1 MTDDPFDQAETLL
14 DEGSFTATGD
24 LLGDGFDRTLI
35 DWHKAGR
42 SDGKEEMLAEAF
54 TCACFLGR
62 NEAVRHFLGV
72 GIDPNGG
79 NKTGLNALHWASNR
93 GNPETVRLLLDK
105 GADTELVNMYGG
117 TVLGQVLWSAVNEP
131 RDEHAEIIEILIDA
145 GAVVEPGT
153 LEWWNEQNVP
163 SAETRRRVVK
173 ALEEEQTTK

>member
-1 MTDDPFDQAETLL
+1 MADDLFDQAEALL

-24 LLGDGFDRTLI
+24 VLGGDFDRILI

-42 SDGKEEMLAEAF
+42 FEDKGEMLAEAF

-62 NEAVRHFLGV
+62 NEAVGYLLDQ

-105 GADTELVNMYGG
+105 GADTEFVNMYGG
-117 TVLGQVLWSAVNEP
+117 TVLGQVLWSAVNEYS
-131 RDEHAEIIEILIDA
+131 DSHAEIIEVLIEA
-145 GAVVEPGT
+145 GAHIEPGA
-153 LEWWNEQNVP
+153 LAWWNEQDVP
-163 SAETRRRVVK
+163 SAETKRRVAA
-173 ALEEEQTTK
+173 ALRSRETD